1 MLKVKGRKLESG
13 KKSCIYVESAP
24 VHDLASITAES
35 AIEGNWEPSFCFYL
49 FLFGGN
55 FSPFGDFFLQKNKYF
70 VKCFIFPKRKS
81 AKNSKFKF

>member
-35 AIEGNWEPSFCFYL
+35 AIEGNWAPSFCFYL

-55 FSPFGDFFLQKNKYF
+55 FSPFGDFFFKRLNILSNVPF
-70 VKCFIFPKRKS
+70 FPKKNQQNRKL
-81 AKNSKFKF
+81 KF